1 MFKFIKKYAES
12 IDNISIYPIISLLI
26 FFVFFITLLY
36 IVKKMDKS
44 RVAELSNIPLDG
56 SDQPVNP
63 SSPLTNWYEL
73 D

>member
-63 SSPLTNWYEL
+63 SSPLTN
-73 D
+73 